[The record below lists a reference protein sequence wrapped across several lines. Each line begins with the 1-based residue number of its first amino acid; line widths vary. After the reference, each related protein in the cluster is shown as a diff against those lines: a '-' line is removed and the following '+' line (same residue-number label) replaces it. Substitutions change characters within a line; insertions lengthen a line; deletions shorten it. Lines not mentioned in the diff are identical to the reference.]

1 MRSCVF
7 TVGFS
12 WVSILYI
19 LMAALRA
26 LTPGRAGFHCA
37 VKRYSLRMVKL
48 MNLIGIQPEVR
59 GRGRLPPPP
68 FIVAPKHSSYGDGF
82 LMYVQFDNV
91 AFVTGDLLERLPLV
105 PTVLEKLGAIVIDNC
120 GGPKPARVWLP
131 VSRRRPTTSVS
142 C

>member
-19 LMAALRA
+19 LMAALLA
-26 LTPGRAGFHCA
+26 LTPGRADFHWA

-59 GRGRLPPPP
+59 ARTS
-68 FIVAPKHSSYGDGF
+68 AAA
-82 LMYVQFDNV
+82 
-91 AFVTGDLLERLPLV
+91 AFH
-105 PTVLEKLGAIVIDNC
+105 
-120 GGPKPARVWLP
+120 
-131 VSRRRPTTSVS
+131 RRAKAFELW
-142 C
+142 